1 VDLVQELSSII
12 SSVGEHLELS
22 ELEPI
27 RREEADDISDET
39 LSCLLS
45 DELFHKDKA
54 KSARL

>member
-1 VDLVQELSSII
+1 
-12 SSVGEHLELS
+12 LEFE

-39 LSCLLS
+39 LSCLLR
-45 DELFHKDKA
+45 DELFHRDKA